1 MKKHLLV
8 VLFVLSFLSISTLL
22 LGNASD
28 GKITDFELADMPD
41 DDGSGIILK
50 WKPLPKEYRVIKY
63 NIYRGVSPDSLFL
76 LTYLESDPKLGIM
89 APYLYFYDTGDQPL
103 IELETAPSK
112 ITKEKQQSENSP
124 LYKQFP
130 MDAGLLSSVMDRY
143 FVAALTKAYNLHKRS
158 KRITFDET
166 TFNGLK
172 LTQFEGVY
180 AIPTAGVT
188 YYYAVAA
195 VNEKGSIYPHS
206 EVLGLMPID
215 NAPDAS
221 ATLNATYIK
230 GEPGR
235 VNFEWLPPLAAS
247 DIALWEGWIVP
258 RHILSEDGALPQ
270 SWQDNALPIFQLPN
284 MARGANRY
292 HSEEFDASYLNPA
305 EFVPVLSYMDY
316 NEHSTAVVANSYRH
330 LDENELPMMPNF
342 KIMDKPND
350 KGDCML
356 VSFGKP
362 LAYIIQAEYTNKQH
376 KRIRLNYE
384 ISESDGY
391 TVDKIRFLFKTIDG
405 EEIGEAIENYTDKS
419 IYYSLPKTYHNS
431 KHLKVEIAVKYLGK
445 KDYETDVVYQDIIYD
460 EYFLRFQPQS
470 SFFMGQNIEK
480 TYFDVLVR
488 SRADWDFSSEIRSPA
503 LIRTYDHTIPYED
516 IIFRPIS
523 GFDSESG
530 RFLFGLRFTID
541 VDPEAMISFDVPYTK
556 AEFEAEMQEKEQLI
570 ANLKSIPNEDMTQE
584 ELMHLQMAE
593 MEYNFIVNHEVY
605 KELIAT
611 KNEKQWLKTVL
622 KYKSLA
628 ERSYQY
634 KVVSGDGKGGFT
646 ISEIYND
653 DHDNNWFFPISQ
665 WFDTT
670 KTITL
675 IGTILLMVL
684 VVYAIYITR
693 IKEVYIR
700 PIAGLQEIDNA
711 IGRATEMGRPVMFVP
726 GWGTLGDVCTIASL
740 MVLAQVAKKT
750 AEYDVRLINPHC
762 DYMVLPLAQEIV
774 SSSYSEV
781 GRPDSY
787 QQNDIFFVSDD
798 QFPFTAGVNGI
809 TLRERVSTIFYMGF
823 FNAEALLLTETGNQA
838 GAIQIAATDAV
849 TQVPF
854 FITTCDYTLIGEE
867 FYAASAYLSKNHD
880 MVSMLKAQDYFKL
893 VIIITIIVGA
903 LLSTF
908 NITSFIHAFPLE

>member
-8 VLFVLSFLSISTLL
+8 VLLVLSFLCMYAQL
-22 LGNASD
+22 LGDISD
-28 GKITDFELADMPD
+28 GQVTGFELSDMPN

-50 WKPLPKEYRVIKY
+50 WKPLPREYRVIKY

-76 LTYLESDPKLGIM
+76 LTDLESDPKQGVM
-89 APYLYFYDTGDQPL
+89 APYLYYYDSGDQPL
-103 IELETAPSK
+103 IEFETAPAK
-112 ITKEKQQSENSP
+112 PVKERKQPEDSP
-124 LYKQFP
+124 LFRSFP
-130 MDAGLLSSVMDRY
+130 RDAETLNSVMDRY
-143 FVAALTKAYNLHKRS
+143 FIAGITKASNLYKRS
-158 KRITFDET
+158 TRVKQDET
-166 TFNGLK
+166 TFNALK
-172 LTQFEGVY
+172 LTQFDGVY
-180 AIPTAGVT
+180 AIPVEGVT

-195 VNEKGSIYPHS
+195 VNEKGFIYPHS
-206 EVLGLMPID
+206 EVLGLEPID

-221 ATLNATYIK
+221 ATVNVTYVRGK
-230 GEPGR
+230 PGR
-235 VNFEWLPPLAAS
+235 INFEWIPSLAAS
-247 DIALWEGWIVP
+247 DIALWEGWMIPRRIVGD
-258 RHILSEDGALPQ
+258 DGILPQ
-270 SWQDNALPIFQLPN
+270 DWQDNALPIFQLPN

-292 HSEEFDASYLNPA
+292 HSEEFDASFLDPQ

-316 NEHSTAVVANSYRH
+316 AQQSAAVVATHYRH
-330 LDENELPMMPNF
+330 LDASQLPIMPNY
-342 KIMDKPND
+342 KVVDKPND

-362 LAYIIQAEYTNKQH
+362 LAYITQAEYTSKQH
-376 KRIRLNYE
+376 RRIRLNYE
-384 ISESDGY
+384 ISESEGY
-391 TVDKIRFLFKTIDG
+391 TVDKVRFVFKTVAG
-405 EEIGEAIENYTDKS
+405 EEIGTATENYTDKI
-419 IYYSLPKTYHNS
+419 IYYNLPKDYHDS
-431 KHLKVEIAVKYLGK
+431 KHLKVEITVKYLGK
-445 KDYETDVVYQDIIYD
+445 KEYENDAVYQDIIYD
-460 EYFLRFQPQS
+460 DYFLRFQPQS
-470 SFFMGQNIEK
+470 SFFKGQNIEK

-488 SRADWDFSSEIRSPA
+488 SRTDWDFSSEMRSPA
-503 LIRTYDHTIPYED
+503 LIRAYDHTIPYED
-516 IIFRPIS
+516 IVFRPIS
-523 GFDSESG
+523 GYDPQSG
-530 RFLFGLRFTID
+530 RFLFELRFPIET
-541 VDPEAMISFDVPYTK
+541 DPENMISFDLPYTK
-556 AEFEAEMQEKEQLI
+556 AEFLAEMQEREELI
-570 ANLKSIPNEDMTQE
+570 ASLKSIPEGEITGE

-593 MEYNFIVNHEVY
+593 TEYDFITNHPAY
-605 KELIAT
+605 KDVIEA
-611 KNEKQWLKTVL
+611 KSEKEWLKRVL
-622 KYKSLA
+622 KHKSFA

-634 KVVSGDGKGGFT
+634 KVVSSDGKGGFT
-646 ISEIYND
+646 ISEIYED
-653 DHDNNWFFPISQ
+653 QQNNSWLFPISQ

-670 KTITL
+670 KTITFFATL
-675 IGTILLMVL
+675 LLMIL

-693 IKEVYIR
+693 VKEVYIR

-762 DYMVLPLAQEIV
+762 DYMVLPLAQEMV

-787 QQNDIFFVSDD
+787 NQNDIFFVSDD

-809 TLRERVSTIFYMGF
+809 TLRERVATIFYMGF
-823 FNAEALLLTETGNQA
+823 FNAEALLLTETGNQT

-893 VIIITIIVGA
+893 FIIITIILGA
-903 LLSTF
+903 VLSTF
-908 NITSFIHAFPLE
+908 NITSFIHSFPLE